1 MQTFETP
8 GGKTIQIKRSPKTAQ
23 FFIEFATGGELPEEL
38 TSTFSTEH
46 NATMTVKM
54 YLAKMDKKKPKLDK
68 E

>member
-1 MQTFETP
+1 MRTFETP

-23 FFIEFATGGELPEEL
+23 FFVEFATGGELPEEL

-46 NATMTVKM
+46 NAVMAVKI
-54 YLAKMDKKKPKLDK
+54 YLAKADKKKPKLEK